1 MRGAVAG
8 ALLVAAVGLAQ
19 EAPVRLRLDASDVS
33 RRLLHA
39 QMTMAVKPGPL
50 TLLYP
55 QWIPGEHGPTGPIDN
70 VAGLEFEAN
79 GQRVPWKRDNI
90 NMFAFH
96 LTVPDNTS
104 ELNAKVD
111 FLATAQPTGF

>member
-50 TLLYP
+50 TLEYP
-55 QWIPGEHGPTGPIDN
+55 QWIPGEHGPTGPINDLVN
-70 VAGLEFEAN
+70 LRITAD
-79 GQRVPWKRDNI
+79 GQAIAWNRDSVD
-90 NMFAFH
+90 MFGFH
-96 LTVPDNTS
+96 ITVPAGVTS
-104 ELNAKVD
+104 INI
-111 FLATAQPTGF
+111 